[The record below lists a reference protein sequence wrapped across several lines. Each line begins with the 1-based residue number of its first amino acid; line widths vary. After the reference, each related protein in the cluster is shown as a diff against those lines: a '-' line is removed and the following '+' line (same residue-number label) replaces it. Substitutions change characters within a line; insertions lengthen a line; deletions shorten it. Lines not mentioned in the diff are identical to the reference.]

1 MLSLISTLGGLLI
14 SGLPSVLGFFQ
25 DKSDKAHELELARMQ
40 TEREIQMMEK
50 GFAAQQKVEE
60 IRTDQIEMQTA
71 AQMQNAALDHDKKVM
86 ERASTWVVN
95 YVGTVRP
102 TVTYLFVLEL
112 VAINAWL
119 SWNLFK
125 MPGLITS
132 VNDLTVIGELIFSS
146 DEMAMLGG
154 IIGFWF
160 GSRSWSKKWRSAKK
174 ANT

>member
-40 TEREIQMMEK
+40 TEREIQMMER
-50 GFAAQQKVEE
+50 GFVAQQKVEE
-60 IRTDQIEMQTA
+60 IRTDQVEMQTA
-71 AQMQNAALDHDKKVM
+71 AQMQNAALDHDKKIM

-119 SWNLFK
+119 AWNLFK

-132 VNDLTVIGELIFSS
+132 VNDLNVIGELIFSS

-160 GSRSWSKKWRSAKK
+160 GSRNWDKKK
-174 ANT
+174 